1 MFYRLTEPKLQKICV
16 SAGFSGI
23 GPNNKFMSEEIIWLF
38 NLGFIAV
45 GVFCFIIGIAV
56 GSFLNVCIWRL
67 PREESIIRPGSHCP
81 ACSTALG
88 VRDLVPVLSWIFLR
102 GKCRYCGAKIS
113 PRYPAVELL
122 TGVLFVWCFLR
133 FGLSPQ
139 LAPALV
145 FSAFMVAITFIDL
158 DHQIILD
165 GMLALLAAAG
175 LGLGLWPGQ
184 PGWVDMLIG
193 AGVGGGMLLV
203 LAVVSGGGM
212 GGGDVKFAAALGFWL
227 GWPGI
232 LLGLFIG
239 FVAGGAIS
247 LLLLATGLRGRKDF
261 IPFGPFIALGAWIAL
276 LYGKNILAWYFS
288 FLI

>member
-1 MFYRLTEPKLQKICV
+1 
-16 SAGFSGI
+16 
-23 GPNNKFMSEEIIWLF
+23 MSEEIIWLF
-38 NLGFIAV
+38 NLGFFAV
-45 GVFCFIIGIAV
+45 GVVCFLLGLAI

-81 ACSTALG
+81 ACSTVLG

-102 GKCRYCGAKIS
+102 GKCRFCAARIS

-122 TGVLFVWCFLR
+122 TGGLFFLTYLHY
-133 FGLSPQ
+133 GPSP
-139 LAPALV
+139 AMIAAMV

-165 GMLALLAAAG
+165 GMLALLAVSG
-175 LGLGLWPGQ
+175 LVLQLMTGAVGFWSMWLGAL
-184 PGWVDMLIG
+184 
-193 AGVGGGMLLV
+193 VGGGLLLV
-203 LAVVSGGGM
+203 LAIISQGGM

>member
-1 MFYRLTEPKLQKICV
+1 
-16 SAGFSGI
+16 
-23 GPNNKFMSEEIIWLF
+23 MSDEIILF
-38 NLGFIAV
+38 FNVAFVAV
-45 GVFCFIIGIAV
+45 GTLCLLLGLVV

-81 ACSTALG
+81 GCGAPLG
-88 VRDLVPVLSWIFLR
+88 ARDLVPVLSWVFLR

-175 LGLGLWPGQ
+175 LGQGLWLGQ
-184 PGWVDMLIG
+184 PGWADMLIG
-193 AGVGGGMLLV
+193 SGVGGGLLLV

-232 LLGLFIG
+232 LLCLLIS

-247 LLLLATGLRGRKDF
+247 LFLLLAKLRGRKDF
-261 IPFGPFIALGAWIAL
+261 IPFGPFIALGAWVAL
-276 LYGKNILAWYFS
+276 LYGRKILSWYWGFW
-288 FLI
+288 I